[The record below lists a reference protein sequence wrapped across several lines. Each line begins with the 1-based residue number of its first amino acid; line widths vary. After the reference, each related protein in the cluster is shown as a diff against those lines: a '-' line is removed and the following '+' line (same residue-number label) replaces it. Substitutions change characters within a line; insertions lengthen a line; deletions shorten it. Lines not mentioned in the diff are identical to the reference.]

1 MSRPL
6 WSAWYGAWFRVEIRD
21 GHRRWVRCEAG
32 A

>member
-1 MSRPL
+1 MTPRIYHPASR
-6 WSAWYGAWFRVEIRD
+6 AWYTVAIVA